1 MDVESTIGAT
11 VSVDHGNG
19 VFTNCESIQIGCLQ
33 SDDGAAGLDLIVSLV
48 NILTINLDTNELA
61 EQAVNNEG
69 DVMVAVLRPGAAVAL
84 YDVVGHKSGHQLI
97 QICLGSFINKRL
109 LVVGECVIGI
119 VRRLDSRFIILL
131 YGVGQFVDEFFN
143 FRYILISKIQS

>member
-11 VSVDHGNG
+11 ISVDHGNG

-33 SDDGAAGLDLIVSLV
+33 SDDGAAGLDLIVCLV

-69 DVMVAVLRPGAAVAL
+69 DVMVAAAGTAPA
-84 YDVVGHKSGHQLI
+84 S
-97 QICLGSFINKRL
+97 STARNKRR
-109 LVVGECVIGI
+109 VTVAPP
-119 VRRLDSRFIILL
+119 
-131 YGVGQFVDEFFN
+131 
-143 FRYILISKIQS
+143 